1 MNRYEF
7 NNKIKILLDISKQK
21 GYITYEEIDRIFSKD
36 INIEELENIFLVL
49 QKKGVKIED
58 EGRKLPELSKDYKHE
73 IEHSI
78 STYIDTPEKFYFVE
92 LHNIEKFDKE
102 KEKYYSRM
110 LTDVKRE
117 ISNIVVH
124 TNYFIVRLLK
134 EFYKI
139 KRKKSEFNEIFD
151 NTSHLNKKGVENFHE
166 RIKQIYKK
174 RIMLLYTKNNPEEKE
189 LELKKMERKIIEE
202 LRKAQIKFKYIIK
215 CVNEALQK
223 RDEFDEIEIERE
235 SIKIKYKLSD
245 REFSNILNDVKF
257 NISANPEFVAPV
269 EKEINVFLHKK
280 KKIKNWFTRYKTS
293 YDEIKKLTDR
303 AKRLIEEY
311 EYIKELIINT
321 KLPIVIG
328 IAKYYSYRGLSFQD
342 LIQEGNLGL
351 LEAVERY
358 DYYRCKKEF
367 SAYASWWIRKRMSDA
382 IMKNNENLK
391 LTKSLKK
398 DIKQFLKAVNKLRG
412 TLLRTPTDK
421 EIAEELEWEIDK
433 VKEIIKYLK
442 KPLSL
447 DAETGNE
454 NTTLKDYLEDISSL
468 TPAELAINNIVKEK
482 VKEIISK
489 LTDIEQQVI
498 KMRFGIED
506 YTNESFYYDEIAK
519 ILKIPVESV
528 KEIEKK
534 ALKKLRYWGKKNNL
548 DDFLD

>member
-1 MNRYEF
+1 MNKDEF
-7 NNKIKILLDISKQK
+7 NSKIRILLDISKQK
-21 GYITYEEIDRIFSKD
+21 GYVTYEEIDRIFSKD
-36 INIEELENIFLVL
+36 IDIEELENIFLVL
-49 QKKGVKIED
+49 QKKGVRIED
-58 EGRKLPELSKDYKHE
+58 EKRGLPKLAKDYKQE

-92 LHNIEKFDKE
+92 LHNIKKFDRE

-110 LTDVKRE
+110 LTDIKRE
-117 ISNIVVH
+117 INNIVVH
-124 TNYFIVRLLK
+124 TNYFIIRLLK

-139 KRKKSEFNEIFD
+139 KRKKLGFDEIFD
-151 NTSHLNKKGVENFHE
+151 NASHLDKKEFENFQE

-174 RIMLLYTKNNPEEKE
+174 RIMLLYAKNNLKDKE
-189 LELKKMERKIIEE
+189 FKLKNMERKIIEE
-202 LRKAQIKFKYIIK
+202 LGNAQIKFKYIIK
-215 CVNEALQK
+215 CINEASQK
-223 RDEFDEIEIERE
+223 KDEFDKIELERE
-235 SIKIKYKLSD
+235 SIKTKYKLSD
-245 REFSNILNDVKF
+245 TEFDNILNDVKF
-257 NISANPEFVAPV
+257 NISANLELNAPV
-269 EKEINVFLHKK
+269 EKEIKNFLHKE

-303 AKRLIEEY
+303 AKRLIEKY
-311 EYIKELIINT
+311 EYLKELIINT

-328 IAKYYSYRGLSFQD
+328 IARYYSYRGLSFQD

-351 LEAVERY
+351 LEAIEKY

-367 SAYASWWIRKRMSDA
+367 SGYASWWIRKRMSDA

-421 EIAEELEWEIDK
+421 EIADELEWNIDK

-454 NTTLKDYLEDISSL
+454 NTTLKDYLEDISGL
-468 TPAELAINNIVKEK
+468 TPAEMAINNIVKEK

-506 YTNESFYYDEIAK
+506 YTNESFYYDEIAE

>member
-1 MNRYEF
+1 MNKDEF
-7 NNKIKILLDISKQK
+7 NSKIRILLDISKQK
-21 GYITYEEIDRIFSKD
+21 GYVTYEEIDRIFSKD
-36 INIEELENIFLVL
+36 IDIEELENIFLVL
-49 QKKGVKIED
+49 QKKGVRIED
-58 EGRKLPELSKDYKHE
+58 EKRGLPKLAKDYKQE

-92 LHNIEKFDKE
+92 LHNIKKFDRE

-110 LTDVKRE
+110 LTDIKRE
-117 ISNIVVH
+117 INNIVVH
-124 TNYFIVRLLK
+124 TNYFIIRLLK

-139 KRKKSEFNEIFD
+139 KRKKLGFDEIFD
-151 NTSHLNKKGVENFHE
+151 NASHLDKKEFENFQE

-174 RIMLLYTKNNPEEKE
+174 RIMLLYAKNNLKDKE
-189 LELKKMERKIIEE
+189 FKLKNMERKIIEE
-202 LRKAQIKFKYIIK
+202 LGNAQIKFKYIIK
-215 CVNEALQK
+215 CINEASQK
-223 RDEFDEIEIERE
+223 KDEFDKIELERE
-235 SIKIKYKLSD
+235 SIKTKYKLSD
-245 REFSNILNDVKF
+245 TEFDNILNDVKF
-257 NISANPEFVAPV
+257 NISANLELNAPV
-269 EKEINVFLHKK
+269 EKEIKNFLHKE

-303 AKRLIEEY
+303 AKRLIEKY
-311 EYIKELIINT
+311 EYLKELIINP
-321 KLPIVIG
+321 KLPIVIV
-328 IAKYYSYRGLSFQD
+328 IARYYSYRGLSFQD

-351 LEAVERY
+351 LEAIEKY

-367 SAYASWWIRKRMSDA
+367 SGYASWWIRKRMSDA

-421 EIAEELEWEIDK
+421 EIADELEWNIDK

-454 NTTLKDYLEDISSL
+454 NTTLKDYLEDISGL
-468 TPAELAINNIVKEK
+468 TPAEMAINNIVKEK

-506 YTNESFYYDEIAK
+506 YTNESFYYDEIAE